1 MEFGSTTIWIEL
13 STDITQQQCDMIWK
27 SFDCR
32 ARFGAIYSAS
42 KTKEYLLRISKIDN
56 RPWL

>member
-1 MEFGSTTIWIEL
+1 MAKTTIWIEL
-13 STDITQQQCDMIWK
+13 STDITQQHCDMIWM
-27 SFDCR
+27 SIDCG

-42 KTKEYLLRISKIDN
+42 KTKEYLLRNSKIDN